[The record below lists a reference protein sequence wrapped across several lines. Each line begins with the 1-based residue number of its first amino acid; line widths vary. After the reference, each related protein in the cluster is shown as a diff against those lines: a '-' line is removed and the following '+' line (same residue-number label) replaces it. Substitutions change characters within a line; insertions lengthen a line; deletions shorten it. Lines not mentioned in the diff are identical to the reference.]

1 MSVQT
6 ANPPLTTSSLQES
19 AIEKSR
25 KRKHETPDQE
35 RSSSK
40 KRRHAERHEVE
51 DGARHQAEH
60 DSQRRNK
67 KNKKSRDLELPAEPV
82 ANGTATGEDT
92 ELPDAPVLNGF
103 EQIANGPTNDS
114 NGTPPRADVS
124 RESGR
129 EYPFSTDFLES
140 TDPSCF
146 YSTRLSLHVSI
157 PAVSL
162 STAQTSILSMHL
174 APLLLTYYPPANG
187 IVVAFSDPVLSAR
200 PDFGVCLPVKAPIDG
215 TIPKTLPKEIMSRTA
230 DEFGACWVW
239 LTVTFLVF
247 RPAGGDKLHGWT
259 NVKSQGFVGLLSYN
273 FFQTAIGKDRIP
285 EKWTWHGSAGEPE
298 KRKRRKGRLRDGDAG
313 DWNSQS
319 STIVEE
325 EASRDTSYPGTHLS
339 EGAGIFVDETGA
351 QVPDAFEFRVVDTD
365 MVPEKDKWA
374 LHIDGSLLDEEAERK
389 LLEEERTKFEK
400 LQRRAESATPGTDVE
415 MSGGLGASPG
425 ESAEMNSPQP

>member
-6 ANPPLTTSSLQES
+6 ASPPLTTSSLQES
-19 AIEKSR
+19 AIKKSR
-25 KRKHETPDQE
+25 KRKHETPDKE

-40 KRRHAERHEVE
+40 KRRHADRHEVE
-51 DGARHQAEH
+51 GGARYQAE
-60 DSQRRNK
+60 DSSQSKRK
-67 KNKKSRDLELPAEPV
+67 KKRKYRDLEHPAESV
-82 ANGTATGEDT
+82 TNGTATAEDT
-92 ELPDAPVLNGF
+92 ELPDAPVLNGS
-103 EQIANGPTNDS
+103 EQIADGPTNNS

-124 RESGR
+124 RESNK
-129 EYPFSTDFLES
+129 EYLFGTDFLES

-174 APLLLTYYPPANG
+174 APLLLTYYPPAKG

-200 PDFGVCLPVKAPIDG
+200 PDFGVCLPVKAPLDG
-215 TIPKTLPKEIMSRTA
+215 TISKTVPKEIMSRTA

-247 RPAGGDKLHGWT
+247 RPVEGNKMHGWT

-285 EKWTWHGSAGEPE
+285 EKWTWHGLAGEPE

-313 DWNSQS
+313 YWNSQS
-319 STIVEE
+319 STIVKE
-325 EASRDTSYPGTHLS
+325 EALRDTSYPGTHLS
-339 EGAGIFVDETGA
+339 EGAGNFVDETGA
-351 QVPDAFEFRVVDTD
+351 QVPDTFEFRVVDTD

-374 LHIDGSLLDEEAERK
+374 LHIDGTLLDEEAERK
-389 LLEEERTKFEK
+389 VLEEKRTKFER
-400 LQRRAESATPGTDVE
+400 LQRRAKSATPGTDVE
-415 MSGGLGASPG
+415 LSGGLGASPV
-425 ESAEMNSPQP
+425 